1 MWREDVQA
9 GSKRYGELDER
20 FQRDINLGPV
30 VLITD
35 MAVEEVLHERP

>member
-20 FQRDINLGPV
+20 FQRDINLG
-30 VLITD
+30 T
-35 MAVEEVLHERP
+35 HY